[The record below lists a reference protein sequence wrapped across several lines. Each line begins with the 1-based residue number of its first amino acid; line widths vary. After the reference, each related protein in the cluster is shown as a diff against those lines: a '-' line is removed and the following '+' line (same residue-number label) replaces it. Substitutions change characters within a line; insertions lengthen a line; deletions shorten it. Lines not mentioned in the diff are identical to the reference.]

1 MSGALFLL
9 TKFMAV
15 VNFYGDFALLTFRKH
30 FALITQTLGLYS
42 NPHKAKA
49 CFMITNTME
58 KMITILNNNH
68 KQILINTSASIEGKA
83 KEKYS
88 LVKVI
93 YIKSRARRVTCL
105 KFAWWMRF
113 EATPLIRPC

>member
-15 VNFYGDFALLTFRKH
+15 VNFYGNFALLTFRKH

-49 CFMITNTME
+49 CFMMKNTME

-68 KQILINTSASIEGKA
+68 KQILINT
-83 KEKYS
+83 
-88 LVKVI
+88 
-93 YIKSRARRVTCL
+93 
-105 KFAWWMRF
+105 FAF
-113 EATPLIRPC
+113 I

>member
-1 MSGALFLL
+1 M

-68 KQILINTSASIEGKA
+68 KRILFNISAAIEGKT
-83 KEKYS
+83 KEKVWSGQSY
-88 LVKVI
+88 LYK
-93 YIKSRARRVTCL
+93 KAGD
-105 KFAWWMRF
+105 
-113 EATPLIRPC
+113 